1 MLFFLDFDVS
11 ILISVR
17 GDMTLAEARQAIFET
32 LNQIE
37 DEFAVRYTRNLN
49 LFINPTDEVG
59 DKVVVRNRLGGEVR
73 RVTKKGAYRSA
84 ADEYSI

>member
-1 MLFFLDFDVS
+1 MS

-37 DEFAVRYTRNLN
+37 DEFAVRHTRNLN
-49 LFINPTDEVG
+49 LFINPTDESG
-59 DKVVVRNRLGGEVR
+59 EKVVVRNSLGGVVS
-73 RVTKKGAYRSA
+73 RVC
-84 ADEYSI
+84 

>member
-1 MLFFLDFDVS
+1 MS

-59 DKVVVRNRLGGEVR
+59 DKSSSAIVSAVRSSE
-73 RVTKKGAYRSA
+73 
-84 ADEYSI
+84 

>member
-1 MLFFLDFDVS
+1 VS

-37 DEFAVRYTRNLN
+37 DEFAVRHTRNLN
-49 LFINPTDEVG
+49 LFINPTDESG
-59 DKVVVRNRLGGEVR
+59 EKVVVRNSLGGVVS
-73 RVTKKGAYRSA
+73 RVTKKGRYRSA
-84 ADEYSI
+84 ADEYNI